1 MQLYNNTLI
10 PWFGPVIIYFHV
22 PPIWSEI
29 LYLHSNVDI
38 CDYVYYLWLVNCE
51 FTQNRFGGEMS
62 NAGLLTK
69 TETSETYFCYLK

>member
-1 MQLYNNTLI
+1 MIPGLALWLFTFMFHLYE
-10 PWFGPVIIYFHV
+10 
-22 PPIWSEI
+22 SEI

-69 TETSETYFCYLK
+69 TETSDTYFCYLK